1 MMQPDDAPPAP
12 PIPLVAQPPPTN
24 PTAPAKLLPYSLFDV
39 VLDLS
44 HPGAS
49 RPNATEVI
57 YTPSDV
63 GSGIVDI
70 LPLDQLVSEFGPE
83 TTSNNGGSWQPSQ
96 GGAKIARFAF
106 PEYEDRCNAQEVANR
121 HAVMQQ
127 TYGGG
132 VNTSPGLNR
141 HDLYLE
147 EAFPAPS
154 SDTNGGSG
162 ARSSPV
168 LPSYHAFS
176 HRLANGS
183 IVHGHVRRYIS
194 PREDNGRTDVGRR
207 SIRAIVILTRYS
219 GGGGRLYMA
228 MLKTLEVL
236 RYKAPNDNER
246 MRFLHSMFREHV
258 NLCRDVG
265 SAMMTGSAV
274 AGGGGQVSPLSKP
287 RIITVPLLET
297 GRGHGLFGSVDTIK
311 FACPPS
317 FLHEREPT
325 HYTDDSVTGL
335 SRNDMMPM
343 LRCLGVVR
351 TMRLLSALVSERRVI
366 LTSGNVSKLSAVGYG
381 AMSMLGQGLLPP
393 PSVFVPVL
401 PPGLSALLSTP
412 SAYVIGVLRGSTP
425 NFVDL
430 RSLLP
435 SLGEVV
441 IFDLDSLGNEPY
453 FANTQ
458 NPATFV
464 PDLTRRSFED
474 VGDSSLNGMS
484 LPDMLYQDLSEV
496 IKSDKKQMFWQGAVQ
511 EKLGMAAEKGK
522 TAAKAA
528 MKKGLK
534 YFKDKKRAM
543 DGKEVKDD
551 DEEEDES
558 ADQMDNTN
566 ALTKLVGKGNYFFEH
581 GFPNESAE
589 IEARI
594 AFATFFVSLFGDM
607 RAYLTQSSPGV
618 PPIADKDKFMKYRQ
632 ANGDLPGSPM
642 YNLVGNFLRS
652 NLYDQFV
659 NARLRELQMRRAV
672 PEDAPLFALT
682 ANYHRSNKI
691 DFFANNIRQS
701 VRQVA
706 MNPNLPG
713 KYLTSLSEGI
723 RRRVLELTSTQTFN
737 GDPIRAISLLTE
749 DCHES
754 STVLIDTVM
763 ILWTRIQEGKGMQW
777 KKALLS
783 LQVFRDLL
791 LNGPITMIAEA
802 IDGFASIRIMK
813 SYTEALRGQNSVLV
827 RAAAAEVY
835 NLVVDLPL
843 LFVRRRERLNR
854 QRLMKDP
861 KPSPL
866 RKETRMIKGIA
877 QFRNVHI
884 ALRPA
889 GATVAPA
896 PPSVTVDD
904 LLGQDSFSTTT
915 SGRSQPGNYS
925 SDLLSLGLDDESRNK
940 PNPFDM
946 AAMTYNVPEASSTSK
961 PASVNQQIL
970 QQMVNQKASP
980 ATNNVTPPNGCASQ
994 PQSNNQILP
1003 LSSPTSSMQ
1012 PKQQEMTQHQSAH
1025 VPFPS
1030 QLFPQQGMHHPPAQG
1045 SVGFHAQPMQQQQ
1058 TRMVPNQGVV
1068 NQTPLQTVQHS
1079 VAPQQMLPQFQ
1090 SQPRMISIIQPQ
1102 QPPIQ
1107 HPVQQWGHAPMP
1119 PCQTQGFQAG
1129 MPPSGR
1135 YQNAMQPPQF
1145 PQQQEQQTPS
1155 LPRQQQSRPNFSMFD
1170 PMAK

>member
-1 MMQPDDAPPAP
+1 MMQSDDAPPAP
-12 PIPLVAQPPPTN
+12 PIPLVAQPPPAT
-24 PTAPAKLLPYSLFDV
+24 PAKLLPYSLFDV

-44 HPGAS
+44 HPGSS

-57 YTPSDV
+57 YTPTDV
-63 GSGIVDI
+63 GAGIVDT
-70 LPLDQLVSEFGPE
+70 LPLDQLVFEFGPE
-83 TTSNNGGSWQPSQ
+83 TTSSSGGSQPPSQ

-121 HAVMQQ
+121 HAVMQR

-147 EAFPAPS
+147 EAFSLPS
-154 SDTNGGSG
+154 DNNGGNA
-162 ARSSPV
+162 ARSTPL
-168 LPSYHAFS
+168 LPSYHVFS
-176 HRLANGS
+176 HRLANGA
-183 IVHGHVRRYIS
+183 IVHGHVRRYLS
-194 PREDNGRTDVGRR
+194 PREDNGRSDVGRR
-207 SIRAIVILTRYS
+207 SIRAIVILTRNP

-236 RYKAPNDNER
+236 RYKVATDNER
-246 MRFLHSMFREHV
+246 RWFLHSMFREHV

-265 SAMMTGSAV
+265 SAIMTGSGA
-274 AGGGGQVSPLSKP
+274 AGAAAHASPLSKP
-287 RIITVPLLET
+287 RIITLPLLET
-297 GRGHGLFGSVDTIK
+297 GRGHGLFGNVDTIK

-325 HYTDDSVTGL
+325 HYTDDSIMGL

-381 AMSMLGQGLLPP
+381 AMSMLGQGMLPP

-401 PPGLSALLSTP
+401 PPGLSSLLSTP

-425 NFVDL
+425 HFVDL
-430 RSLLP
+430 RSLVP

-458 NPATFV
+458 NPAVFV

-496 IKSDKKQMFWQGAVQ
+496 IKSDKRQMFWQGAVQ

-534 YFKDKKRAM
+534 YLKDKKRAM
-543 DGKEVKDD
+543 DGKEVKDEV
-551 DEEEDES
+551 EEEDES
-558 ADQMDNTN
+558 ADLTDNAN
-566 ALTKLVGKGNYFFEH
+566 ALTKLVGKGNYFYEQ

-589 IEARI
+589 VEARI

-618 PPIADKDKFMKYRQ
+618 PPVADRDKFIKYRQ

-659 NARLRELQMRRAV
+659 NARLRELQLRRAV
-672 PEDAPLFALT
+672 PEDAPLFPLT

-691 DFFANNIRQS
+691 DFVANNIRQS

-706 MNPNLPG
+706 MNPTLPG
-713 KYLTSLSEGI
+713 KYLTSWNEGI
-723 RRRVLELTSTQTFN
+723 RRRVLDLTSTQTFN
-737 GDPIRAISLLTE
+737 GDPMRAISLLIE

-754 STVLIDTVM
+754 STILIDAVM

-777 KKALLS
+777 KKALLA

-791 LNGPITMIAEA
+791 LNGPISMIAEA
-802 IDGFASIRIMK
+802 IDGFASIRIMR
-813 SYTEALRGQNSVLV
+813 SYSEALRGQNSLLV
-827 RAAAAEVY
+827 RSAAAEVY
-835 NLVVDLPL
+835 NLVADLPV
-843 LFVRRRERLNR
+843 LFARRRECLNK
-854 QRLMKDP
+854 QRLLKDP

-896 PPSVTVDD
+896 PPSVTVND
-904 LLGQDSFSTTT
+904 LLGQDSFSSSS
-915 SGRSQPGNYS
+915 SGRSQPGSYS
-925 SDLLSLGLDDESRNK
+925 SDLLSLGFEAIPKGNGNQ

-946 AAMTYNVPEASSTSK
+946 VAMTQNVPLPTA
-961 PASVNQQIL
+961 
-970 QQMVNQKASP
+970 P
-980 ATNNVTPPNGCASQ
+980 ATNNASPPNDCAS
-994 PQSNNQILP
+994 PPHSNNEVMP
-1003 LSSPTSSMQ
+1003 RSSPTSFMQ
-1012 PKQQEMTQHQSAH
+1012 QKQQEMTEQQTAH

-1030 QLFPQQGMHHPPAQG
+1030 QRTIQQETHHPPFQG
-1045 SVGFHAQPMQQQQ
+1045 SAALHAPPIQQQQ
-1058 TRMVPNQGVV
+1058 TGMMPNQGVI
-1068 NQTPLQTVQHS
+1068 NQPPFQAMQRS
-1079 VAPQQMLPQFQ
+1079 VAQQQMYSPHQ
-1090 SQPRMISIIQPQ
+1090 SQPTMASFIQPQ
-1102 QPPIQ
+1102 IQ
-1107 HPVQQWGHAPMP
+1107 HQPQQWCHASPQPMP
-1119 PCQTQGFQAG
+1119 PCQPQGYQVG
-1129 MPPSGR
+1129 IPPSGGF
-1135 YQNAMQPPQF
+1135 QNAMQPPQF
-1145 PQQQEQQTPS
+1145 SHGLQKQPEQQKTPP
-1155 LPRQQQSRPNFSMFD
+1155 LPQQQSRQNFSMFD